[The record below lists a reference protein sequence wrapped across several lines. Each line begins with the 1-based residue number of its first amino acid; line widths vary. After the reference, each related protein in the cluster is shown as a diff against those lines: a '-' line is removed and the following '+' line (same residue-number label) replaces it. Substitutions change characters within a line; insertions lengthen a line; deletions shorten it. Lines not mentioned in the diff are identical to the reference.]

1 MCSSGQNS
9 KSRAFDL
16 YIDNVTCKIIYVA
29 GDTNFNPLHFG
40 FTLWLHNEHIQI
52 NQGLP
57 HTCILFFVQL
67 FLFMQSFFK

>member
-1 MCSSGQNS
+1 MGSLGQIGYI
-9 KSRAFDL
+9 RAFDL

-40 FTLWLHNEHIQI
+40 FTLCLHNEHIQI

-57 HTCILFFVQL
+57 YTCILFFVQL
-67 FLFMQSFFK
+67 FLFMQSFLK